1 MERKGFSPR
10 ISLFDTMSG
19 EKKTFDSTEQP
30 TLKIYNCGLTV
41 YDSPH
46 VGHAKVI
53 IFFDTLRRLLLR
65 KGFRVRYVENFTD
78 VDDKIIQRARELG
91 ISTTLLS
98 ERYIAEYFRDFGTLN
113 VMKADSYPR
122 ATRIMADIIQLVDG
136 LVKMGAA
143 YVVPSGVYLDVGKVK
158 SYGKLSK
165 IKLSELRAGARV
177 EPDPEK
183 KDPLDFALWKIY
195 DEEPLWDSPW
205 GRGRPGWHIECSAM
219 VHKELGEPI
228 DIHGGGEDLI
238 FPHHENEIAQ
248 SETLFSKPLSNL
260 WLHVGM
266 LRLSGEKMSKSLGNV
281 IPIAEFVR
289 RWGPNTLRYYLLSGL
304 YRRQLEYS
312 INVLQNS
319 RENWRIVE
327 SAKAISDR
335 FPRIGTGEK
344 GDQDDSSAVTSAIL
358 NFDSALSDDMNTP
371 QALSEL
377 VKLSR
382 LINLRFSSGQVD
394 GDREESLSTGFNLLF
409 DTLGFSK
416 PSIPDEETKSVEERI
431 TSRNELRKRGEFG
444 RADQIRSE
452 LERAGYALVDYPGGT
467 LWYKSEYL
475 LPGGSE

>member
-1 MERKGFSPR
+1 M
-10 ISLFDTMSG
+10 
-19 EKKTFDSTEQP
+19 
-30 TLKIYNCGLTV
+30 
-41 YDSPH
+41 
-46 VGHAKVI
+46 GHAKVI
-53 IFFDTLRRLLLR
+53 VFFDTLRRLLLR

-122 ATRIMADIIQLVDG
+122 ATRNMADIIQLVDG

-177 EPDPEK
+177 EPDPGK

-205 GRGRPGWHIECSAM
+205 GKGRPGWHIECSAM

-266 LRLSGEKMSKSLGNV
+266 LKLSGEKMSKSLGNV
-281 IPIAEFVR
+281 IPVAEFVR
-289 RWGPNTLRYYLLSGL
+289 RWGANTLRYYLLSGL

-312 INVLQNS
+312 INVLGKS
-319 RENWRIVE
+319 RENWRIIE

-335 FPRIGTGEK
+335 FPRIGTKGK
-344 GDQDDSSAVTSAIL
+344 GDQDDSNIVTSAIL

-382 LINLRFSSGQVD
+382 LINLRFSSGRVD

-416 PSIPDEETKSVEERI
+416 PSIPDEEAKSVEEKV
-431 TSRNELRKRGEFG
+431 TSRNELRKKGEFG

-452 LERAGYALVDYPGGT
+452 LEKSGYALVDYPGGT

-475 LPGGSE
+475 LPGDSE